1 MNKIIQILKKEFLI
15 IGRDVHSV
23 AVLFIMPAI
32 FILIMSLAM
41 RDLFD
46 IHAPVQIN
54 ILVVDQDG
62 GPVSKEFLNNLG
74 KLDALAIQKLDPH
87 STVDQITRRM
97 FEKDYK
103 FAFILTD
110 RFSSFVENKSG
121 GQDQKPLMLMVN
133 PTVGTH
139 TQLVLKNIL
148 GSNLAKMRVQT
159 FIRSHEKWLALA
171 GIDKQKLMEPV
182 DTSIGIQYVYKNKQ
196 DYKIP
201 SAVQQSV
208 PAWLVFSMFFI
219 VIPISNTFIAER
231 TQGTLLRLKSI
242 NISKYYLLFGKI
254 VPYFLI
260 NLIQVALMILIGM
273 YVVPLLGG
281 TAFTLGSSWGGLLL
295 IAASVSFS
303 AIAFALLIASIART
317 TEQATTIGAVSN
329 IIFGAVGGIMIPKF
343 VMPDFMQ
350 RLSNLS
356 PMSWGLEGFLDVFL
370 RNGDIRDVLPKA
382 ILLLAFGTVM
392 LFFTARILNKEF
404 EGKRVL

>member
-1 MNKIIQILKKEFLI
+1 
-15 IGRDVHSV
+15 V

-32 FILIMSLAM
+32 FILVMSLAM
-41 RDLFD
+41 QDLFD
-46 IHAPVQIN
+46 IHAPVRIN
-54 ILVVDQDG
+54 ILVVDRDG
-62 GPVSKEFLNNLG
+62 GPVSKEFLDALG
-74 KLDALAIQKLDPH
+74 KLDALAIQKLDPN
-87 STVDQITRRM
+87 SKVDQITRRM

-110 RFSSFVENKSG
+110 RFSSFVENKRG

-148 GSNLAKMRVQT
+148 GSNLAKMRVQN
-159 FIRSHEKWLALA
+159 FIRSHENWLVMA
-171 GIDKQKLMEPV
+171 GIDKQKLMEPA
-182 DTSIGIQYVYKNKQ
+182 DTSIDIQYVYKNKQ

-231 TQGTLLRLKSI
+231 TQGTFLRLKSI

-281 TAFTLGSSWGGLLL
+281 TALTLGSSWE
-295 IAASVSFS
+295 ASFNCGQRQFQLHCGRPADRFHCENHGAGHNHRGSFEHHLRCGWRDYDS
-303 AIAFALLIASIART
+303 KICHA
-317 TEQATTIGAVSN
+317 G
-329 IIFGAVGGIMIPKF
+329 
-343 VMPDFMQ
+343 FMQ
-350 RLSNLS
+350 KLSNLS

-370 RNGDIRDVLPKA
+370 RNGDIRDVYPKPSYCWHS
-382 ILLLAFGTVM
+382 
-392 LFFTARILNKEF
+392 ARSCCFSPPGFSIKNLKEKEF
-404 EGKRVL
+404 YEGIS